1 MRIRLQNEL
10 LLLNILA
17 VLLIIIITFFPSNV
31 LRIILGLPLVLFFP
45 GHTLTSALFPRRGA
59 LDSIERVALSFVL
72 SIAVVALIGMVLNY
86 TPWGIRLYP
95 MLIAISIFILTTSLI
110 AWHRRRRL
118 AEMERFTISLTF
130 TVAVWR
136 GQSFPDKI
144 LSVILIVVVLGTIGT
159 LGYVVATPKIG
170 EKFTEF
176 YILGPEGKAEGY
188 PKELLVGQEVKV
200 IVGVVNR
207 EYETVSYRVEVTIDG
222 IRHNEI
228 DPVVLGHEDRWKRE
242 VSFTPAR
249 LGNNQKVEF
258 LLYKQEQS
266 EAYRSLHL
274 WVNVIE

>member
-1 MRIRLQNEL
+1 MRIRFQNEL

-17 VLLIIIITFFPSNV
+17 ILLLIIITFFPSNV

-45 GHTLTSALFPRRGA
+45 GHALTSALFPRKDA

-72 SIAVVALIGMVLNY
+72 SIAVVAFIGMVLNF
-86 TPWGIRLYP
+86 TLWGIRLYP
-95 MLIAISIFILTTSLI
+95 MLIAITIFILATSMI

-118 AEMERFTISLTF
+118 AEMDRFTISLTF

-228 DPVVLGHEDRWKRE
+228 DPVVLGHEDRWERE

-258 LLYKQEQS
+258 FLYKQEQS